1 MAPNR
6 MRILITND
14 DGVHAEGIRALH
26 RELCKHHSILMVA
39 PDREQSATSHSLT
52 LTRPLRLYE
61 FDDDCYACDGTPT
74 DSILLAVLK
83 ILKNKL
89 PDMVISGI
97 NHGANMGEDI
107 MYSGTVAA
115 AIEGSQLGVPSLA
128 VSMVDSI
135 SADFVSAARFVRR
148 FLKLYPKLSVKPS
161 TILNINFPGKVKDG
175 FKKHRFT
182 SLGTRRYDDII
193 ITKTD
198 PRGQDYFWI
207 AGSPQWKITPGSD
220 IQAIEAGEVSITPI
234 HMHFT
239 DTGVLSRLTETPIKL
254 PR

>member
-1 MAPNR
+1 

-14 DGVHAEGIRALH
+14 DGVQAEGIRTLH
-26 RELCKHHSILMVA
+26 RELRKYHSVLMVA

-61 FDDDCYACDGTPT
+61 FDRDCYACDGTPT
-74 DSILLAVLK
+74 DSILLAILK
-83 ILKNKL
+83 ILKHKL

-115 AIEGSQLGVPSLA
+115 AIEGSQLGIPSLA
-128 VSMVDSI
+128 VSMVDSVG
-135 SADFVSAARFVRR
+135 ADFVAAARFVRR
-148 FLKLYPKLSVKPS
+148 FLRLYPRLSVHPS
-161 TILNINFPGKVKDG
+161 TILNINFPGKIKDG

-193 ITKTD
+193 IEKTD
-198 PRGQDYFWI
+198 PRGIDYFWI
-207 AGSPQWKITPGSD
+207 AGSPQWEIIPGSD
-220 IQAIEAGEVSITPI
+220 IHAVGAGEVSITPI
-234 HMHFT
+234 HLHFT
-239 DTGVLSRLTETPIKL
+239 DTDVLARLVNSPVKL